1 MPKTQEKSHVPP
13 TAPPKTG
20 MPLETAKPCVDT
32 TARAKRRRDR
42 SLFILPVDKCGSV
55 CRSERRGT
63 RENLMVALTR
73 HHSFLACNSW
83 SHSQKRITAVHFSFH
98 SAEISRIFKMK
109 ASLVPATAVAAA
121 ACIAGPAAA
130 FAPQVRAR
138 SATALQFGRSY
149 HEMDVKSRRGLKL

>member
-1 MPKTQEKSHVPP
+1 MPKTQEESHVPP

-55 CRSERRGT
+55 GRSERRGT
-63 RENLMVALTR
+63 KENLHGSADTS
-73 HHSFLACNSW
+73 SFLPCLQLLVAFSETDSSC
-83 SHSQKRITAVHFSFH
+83 SFH

-121 ACIAGPAAA
+121 ACIAGPTAA

-149 HEMDVKSRRGLKL
+149 HEMDVKSHRGLGM

>member
-1 MPKTQEKSHVPP
+1 M
-13 TAPPKTG
+13 TG

-42 SLFILPVDKCGSV
+42 SLFILPVDNMRVGRPV
-55 CRSERRGT
+55 GTSEQERIS
-63 RENLMVALTR
+63 LMVELTR

-83 SHSQKRITAVHFSFH
+83 SHSQKRITAVLSFH
-98 SAEISRIFKMK
+98 SAQISRIFKMK

-149 HEMDVKSRRGLKL
+149 HEMDVKSHRGLRM